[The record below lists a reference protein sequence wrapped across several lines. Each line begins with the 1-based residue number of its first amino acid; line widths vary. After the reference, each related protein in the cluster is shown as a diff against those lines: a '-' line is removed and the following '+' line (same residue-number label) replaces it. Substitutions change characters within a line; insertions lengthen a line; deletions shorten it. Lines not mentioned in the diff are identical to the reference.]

1 MHRVSGL
8 TRKSLVLMLLNSY
21 VLPAMSPIMLP
32 NIIGGVFDYFIT
44 RVAKLRKIS
53 ETRATPFY
61 VLEHIRGHVRS

>member
-1 MHRVSGL
+1 
-8 TRKSLVLMLLNSY
+8 
-21 VLPAMSPIMLP
+21 MLP

-61 VLEHIRGHVRS
+61 VLEHIRGQKLLRGIFYAG